1 MCSSTSPSERIH
13 DTERILRALRQAV
26 RDTLRDHKRNGHPVV
41 VWRDGRVVWIQPDD
55 IVIPDEDGEEV

>member
-13 DTERILRALRQAV
+13 DTERILRALRRAV
-26 RDTLRDHKRNGHPVV
+26 RDTLRDHKRNGDPVV

-55 IVIPDEDGEEV
+55 IVIPDDGGEEV